1 MDRIS
6 GLMPQVGWSPLLAVA
21 APKRAP
27 ATTVEPAAKPANT
40 NGGLGANVNTQEQA
54 EKVVQLQAR
63 SEDLAVEAAVLAQ
76 SRAAA
81 VPDPDAP
88 TGPPPTFEVTPLEA
102 QAAALRAAPKPEAET
117 EAPEAAPAEAP
128 AAEATAEAA
137 PEAPAEAPPP
147 AHTDWQ
153 ATAEAPAEPSLD
165 VTA

>member
-27 ATTVEPAAKPANT
+27 ATTVEPAAKAANT

-54 EKVVQLQAR
+54 EKVVQLQTR

-88 TGPPPTFEVTPLEA
+88 TGPPPTFDVTPLEA

-117 EAPEAAPAEAP
+117 EAPEAAPAEAAAP
-128 AAEATAEAA
+128 AEETA
-137 PEAPAEAPPP
+137 PEAPAEAAPP